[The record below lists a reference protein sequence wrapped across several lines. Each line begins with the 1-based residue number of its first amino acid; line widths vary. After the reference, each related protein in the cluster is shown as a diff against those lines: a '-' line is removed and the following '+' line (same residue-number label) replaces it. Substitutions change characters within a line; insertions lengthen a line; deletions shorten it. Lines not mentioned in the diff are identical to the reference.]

1 MRNVSWSLASMVIV
15 AMVVI
20 GTVAL
25 LDRDVAAVSSAIL
38 TLLVALGLAE
48 LREIKSNTNGSNNSL
63 LEQNKAL
70 MHELAQYRRDALRIT
85 DRAFESAPM
94 GPPPHQGSTP
104 PSQSQSSTQQY
115 LTTTTTTFPQDQ

>member
-1 MRNVSWSLASMVIV
+1 MVIV